1 MCTHHITAN
10 SNYHKSMTRTNNS
23 KGSMTL
29 RVLLLLTTTS
39 CPIITTSIGI
49 NNVMVSAWS
58 GLPPSIMTSR
68 VTTSLGGQ
76 LLDHSSNNN
85 NWLSTIRHP
94 ISKPAKSI
102 LKLNMRGN
110 NPQSSNNGND
120 EAEGEER
127 QPIAREGEW
136 SAYLDENY
144 DRIYYFNHESVSA
157 VLCCLIIYICILL
170 SCLVLC
176 ISIVI
181 VYIMGRVYRLKCLFL
196 EHNEHLMD
204 HSLHTY
210 SIFSYLHDT

>member
-10 SNYHKSMTRTNNS
+10 SNYHKAMTRTKKS

-29 RVLLLLTTTS
+29 RVLLLLTT
-39 CPIITTSIGI
+39 

-58 GLPPSIMTSR
+58 GLPPPIMTSR

-94 ISKPAKSI
+94 ISKPAKSMM
-102 LKLNMRGN
+102 KLNMRGN

-120 EAEGEER
+120 EAEGER

-157 VLCCLIIYICILL
+157 VLLDWLYFVVL
-170 SCLVLC
+170 LC

-181 VYIMGRVYRLKCLFL
+181 VYIMGRVYRLKFLFL

-204 HSLHTY
+204 HSLH
-210 SIFSYLHDT
+210 IFIFDIHLLI

>member
-1 MCTHHITAN
+1 
-10 SNYHKSMTRTNNS
+10 MTITNNSS

-39 CPIITTSIGI
+39 CPIITTSTGN

-76 LLDHSSNNN
+76 LLDQSSTN

-94 ISKPAKSI
+94 ISKPAKSMM
-102 LKLNMRGN
+102 KLNMRGN
-110 NPQSSNNGND
+110 NPQSSNGND

-127 QPIAREGEW
+127 RPIAREGEW

-157 VLCCLIIYICILL
+157 VLLGYICILL
-170 SCLVLC
+170 SCCVSALSLYLLWAV
-176 ISIVI
+176 SIL
-181 VYIMGRVYRLKCLFL
+181 Y
-196 EHNEHLMD
+196 
-204 HSLHTY
+204 
-210 SIFSYLHDT
+210 